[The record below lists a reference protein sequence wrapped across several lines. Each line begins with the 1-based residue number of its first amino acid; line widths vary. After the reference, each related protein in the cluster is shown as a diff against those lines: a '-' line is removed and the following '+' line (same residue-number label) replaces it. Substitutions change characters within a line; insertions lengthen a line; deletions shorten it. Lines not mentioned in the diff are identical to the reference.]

1 MEKEEE
7 EEEKVAENI
16 RLGKGG
22 GVESEPISDIQPDK
36 YRKRDNGTVRQT
48 VRETES
54 WRQRE
59 KDKVLN
65 VGNFFL

>member
-7 EEEKVAENI
+7 EEEKAAENI

-22 GVESEPISDIQPDK
+22 GVESEPISDIHVQPDK

-59 KDKVLN
+59 
-65 VGNFFL
+65 